1 MGLKISIVAAT
12 ICLPARA
19 DRVEFVN
26 NPPIDLQVQI
36 VDRNQRPIAN
46 KLTDIYSDNGLDC
59 YKEPCPNNKKHWR
72 GRTDRQ
78 GIIVIPKQL
87 IQAATSIDINGYSPA
102 MLPPQTGD
110 KLTILLF
117 PVAR

>member
-1 MGLKISIVAAT
+1 MAGA
-12 ICLPARA
+12 ICLPASAERIE
-19 DRVEFVN
+19 VTQ

-59 YKEPCPNNKKHWR
+59 YKEPCPNNKKYWR

-87 IQAATSIDINGYSPA
+87 IQSVTSINIKGYSPA
-102 MLPPQTGD
+102 MLLPQTGD
-110 KLTILLF
+110 KSTILLF
-117 PVAR
+117 PVVR